1 MQQIFD
7 FILTNKVNIIS
18 TSVLIGRAYHALAN
32 GGGIKGILSSIWLG
46 TNSPKVKPGE
56 EPVTASTLKE
66 AINNSEISK

>member
-7 FILTNKVNIIS
+7 FVINNKMS
-18 TSVLIGRAYHALAN
+18 LIGASVMVGRVYQAVVN
-32 GGGIKGILSSIWLG
+32 GGGIKGILSAIWLG